1 MRKFVATGAL
11 VALALALSACGKPAE
26 EKAADT
32 AAPAASET
40 TAEPSAAATTADAGG
55 KPAAFAQCA
64 VCHSTEAGKN
74 GVGPSLAGVVGRKA
88 GSIAGFAYSD
98 ANKASGLT
106 WDEKTL
112 DIYLT
117 NPMKMVPGTKMT
129 FAGIPDAAK
138 RKEVIDY
145 LKTLK

>member
-1 MRKFVATGAL
+1 MRLTATTGAI

-26 EKAADT
+26 DKT
-32 AAPAASET
+32 STPAAET
-40 TAEPSAAATTADAGG
+40 TAAATTAVADAR
-55 KPAAFAQCA
+55 PAAFGQCA
-64 VCHSTEAGKN
+64 VCHSTEKGKH
-74 GVGPSLAGVVGRKA
+74 GVGPSLVGMFGTKA
-88 GSIAGFAYSD
+88 GDVAGYAFSEPM
-98 ANKASGLT
+98 KASGLT

-112 DIYLT
+112 DTYLT

-129 FAGIPDAAK
+129 FAGIGDAAK